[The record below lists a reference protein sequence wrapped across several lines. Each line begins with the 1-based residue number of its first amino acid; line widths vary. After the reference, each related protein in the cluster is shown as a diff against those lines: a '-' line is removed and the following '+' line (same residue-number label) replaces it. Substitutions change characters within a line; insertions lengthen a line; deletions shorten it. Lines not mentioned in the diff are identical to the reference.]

1 MHHPNKRVR
10 RTKAPSWDGSEIGGT
25 RVPQLT
31 KTIGAGCPQTTGSE
45 EPPADYGKRL
55 LARQSRLRAT
65 TTVMQKVRRTQK
77 EGLSCCSRWQ
87 EEHWTIGAAEQAK
100 RSRRAAAQ
108 TTGWWNKRA
117 NADLQK

>member
-65 TTVMQKVRRTQK
+65 TSHAEGPEDPERRIVVLQPLA
-77 EGLSCCSRWQ
+77 GGARDHRSSRAG
-87 EEHWTIGAAEQAK
+87 EK
-100 RSRRAAAQ
+100 
-108 TTGWWNKRA
+108 K
-117 NADLQK
+117 